1 MRQEKQIDLLTCNV
15 YLVQV
20 ISITSFS
27 GDLPVN
33 LNFVGIDIIIIN
45 LWLGSAFNFAW
56 CNFSFVT
63 RKEFI
68 IILRIYIIY
77 LL

>member
-33 LNFVGIDIIIIN
+33 LHFVGIDIIIIN
-45 LWLGSAFNFAW
+45 CGWVLPSTLHDA
-56 CNFSFVT
+56 
-63 RKEFI
+63 
-68 IILRIYIIY
+68 ILV
-77 LL
+77 LLQGKNLLLF

>member
-20 ISITSFS
+20 ISIASYL

-45 LWLGSAFNFAW
+45 LWLGSAFNLAW

>member
-1 MRQEKQIDLLTCNV
+1 MRQEKQVDLLTCNV

-20 ISITSFS
+20 ISIASYS

-45 LWLGSAFNFAW
+45 LWLGSAFNLA
-56 CNFSFVT
+56 
-63 RKEFI
+63 
-68 IILRIYIIY
+68 
-77 LL
+77 

>member
-1 MRQEKQIDLLTCNV
+1 MRQEKQIDLLNWNV

-20 ISITSFS
+20 ISIASYS

-33 LNFVGIDIIIIN
+33 LNFVGIDTIIIN
-45 LWLGSAFNFAW
+45 LWLGSAFNLAW